1 MKPPGTTLP
10 FFKSLPLTRRP
21 GNAGTESA
29 CVSGSGRTRSDGD
42 GRRNAARRAFP
53 RPAAIRHGSPF
64 RDLPRLSERRTPGR
78 TLFPREKTAQ
88 QRFRKKPA
96 RCPGTTST
104 SRRESKEKHCGS
116 AAFRPANYG
125 GSGEII
131 SPEKRFLL
139 PLPSPAGSGAEPRR
153 LCRGAELCPARLF
166 RLSLSF
172 RAGREPAKTPGRRQ
186 SRGRAQG
193 LLFGYGVIRL
203 RSIRSGRGR
212 RRLPRRTAVR
222 AGRRR

>member
-1 MKPPGTTLP
+1 MAAETPH
-10 FFKSLPLTRRP
+10 
-21 GNAGTESA
+21 AG
-29 CVSGSGRTRSDGD
+29 
-42 GRRNAARRAFP
+42 
-53 RPAAIRHGSPF
+53 PF
-64 RDLPRLSERRTPGR
+64 RDLPRLSDGKTDSGEN
-78 TLFPREKTAQ
+78 TLSQRKNGAAEIPQKT
-88 QRFRKKPA
+88 A

-203 RSIRSGRGR
+203 RSIRSERGR